1 MTHFLDHYTL
11 RYTPLSPVHIGTDE
25 SYEPTNY
32 IIDDNTLYEFD
43 IEGAINALTAK
54 DRSEL
59 DKIVSKPN
67 AQMIKSVQKFF
78 YDKRDALKPWA
89 INTIP
94 VLEGVANFYNG
105 RVGKVV
111 NHESG
116 GGEVINNLE
125 INRCAYNS
133 INRQPLLFG
142 SSIKGAIRTALL
154 NHVNKG
160 QALNKTTDRRTGKLR
175 SEDNREL
182 QQRLLKFQA
191 GKFEL
196 DPLRLVSVGDA
207 NWVNQDDLPK
217 SKICMTVNRK
227 KHKVVDGNGVERPSQ
242 SEGNQGLNKLL
253 EYVPAWRYRAFSGQL
268 TLQDINSIRANVHS
282 SKLPESKLCYSMADI
297 AKICSSFYL
306 PKLKEEVRLMRDREF
321 VDKEW
326 DKSIQRLIASIID
339 QVKNGQVF
347 LLRIGRH
354 SGAESVTLN
363 GEGVRNIKILQ
374 GKDPVTGRQN
384 FTFDDK
390 TKTLW
395 LAAQHKEQRTDL
407 LPFGWVLVQVE
418 NNGVS
423 SELPLLNEICSSQH
437 SDDSIWAQKLAQE
450 KTQYLE
456 IRNEAIER
464 RKQEDIKRLEE
475 AEISKAKL
483 EAAQQKE
490 LEEAAQAELKR
501 QEEQTRLAQLPKY
514 LQDIAELLKAKK
526 DPNKKD
532 YLVLIDAVKAGQW
545 EGSDKQL
552 VLEDIQTRM
561 QELKEWRPTTNK
573 KDPSKDKEH
582 TRTIEVIKLKSS

>member
-32 IIDDNTLYEFD
+32 IIDDNTLYEYD
-43 IEGAINALTAK
+43 IEGALNSLTTK
-54 DRSEL
+54 DRAEL
-59 DKIVSKPN
+59 DEIVRKPN

-78 YDKRDALKPWA
+78 YDKREALKPWA
-89 INTIP
+89 INAIP
-94 VLEGVANFYNG
+94 VLEGVANFYNS
-105 RVGKVV
+105 RVGKVA
-111 NHESG
+111 NHEGSG
-116 GGEVINNLE
+116 AKVINNLE
-125 INRCAYNS
+125 INRCAYNP
-133 INRQPLLFG
+133 INRQPVLFG

-154 NHVNKG
+154 NHINKN
-160 QALNKTTDRRTGKLR
+160 QALQKTTDRRTGKLR
-175 SEDNREL
+175 TEDNRDL

-207 NWVNQDDLPK
+207 NWVNDDGLPK
-217 SKICMTVNRK
+217 AKICMTVNRK
-227 KHKVVDGNGVERPSQ
+227 KHKVVDGNGAERPSQ
-242 SEGNQGLNKLL
+242 SEGNQSLNKLL

-306 PKLKEEVRLMRDREF
+306 PKLKEEVRLMRDRGF

-326 DKSIQRLIASIID
+326 DNSIQRLIASIIE

-374 GKDPVTGRQN
+374 GKDPGTRRQN

-407 LPFGWVLVQVE
+407 LPFGWVLVEVE
-418 NNGVS
+418 SHGAS
-423 SELPLLNEICSSQH
+423 SDLPLLSEICSSQH
-437 SDDSIWAQKLAQE
+437 SDDSIWAQKLAQQKSE
-450 KTQYLE
+450 YEEVRHET
-456 IRNEAIER
+456 IAR
-464 RKQEDIKRLEE
+464 RKQEEIKRLED

-490 LEEAAQAELKR
+490 IEEAAKAELKR
-501 QEEQTRLAQLPKY
+501 QEEQIRLAQLPQY
-514 LQDIAELLKAKK
+514 EQDIAELLNAKK

-532 YLVLIDAVKAGQW
+532 YLVLIDAVKAGLWQ
-545 EGSDKQL
+545 GSDKQL
-552 VLEDIQTRM
+552 VLEDIQARM
-561 QELKEWRPTTNK
+561 QDLKEWRPTTNK
-573 KDPSKDKEH
+573 KDQTKDKEY
-582 TRTIEVIKLKSS
+582 TRTIEVIKLMSS

>member
-32 IIDDNTLYEFD
+32 IIDDKTLYEFD
-43 IEGAINALTAK
+43 IEGAINALTAT

-111 NHESG
+111 NHEGG

-125 INRCAYNS
+125 INRCAYNPV
-133 INRQPLLFG
+133 NRQPVLFG
-142 SSIKGAIRTALL
+142 SSVKGAIRTALL
-154 NHVNKG
+154 NHHNKN
-160 QALNKTTDRRTGKLR
+160 QALQKTTDRRTGKLR
-175 SEDNREL
+175 TEDNKEL
-182 QQRLLKFQA
+182 QQRLLKYEA
-191 GKFEL
+191 GKFHL

-207 NWVNQDDLPK
+207 NWVNLDDLPK

-227 KHKVVDGNGVERPSQ
+227 KHKVVDENGTERPSQ
-242 SEGNQGLNKLL
+242 SEGNQNLNKLL
-253 EYVPAWRYRAFSGQL
+253 ECVPAWRYRAFSGQL
-268 TLQDINSIRANVHS
+268 TLQNINSIRADLPS
-282 SKLPESKLCYSMADI
+282 TKLPESKFCYSMADI

-306 PKLKEEVRLMRDREF
+306 PKLKAEVRLMRDREF
-321 VDKEW
+321 VDKVW
-326 DKSIQRLIASIID
+326 DKSIQTLIASIAD
-339 QVKNGQVF
+339 QVRNGNVF

-363 GEGVRNIKILQ
+363 GDGVRNIKILE
-374 GKDPVTGRQN
+374 GKDPVTKKQK
-384 FTFDDK
+384 FTFDDE

-407 LPFGWVLVQVE
+407 LPFGWVLVEVE
-418 NNGVS
+418 SNGAS
-423 SELPLLNEICSSQH
+423 LDLPLLSDICSSQY
-437 SDDSIWAQKLAQE
+437 SDESIWAQKQAQQ
-450 KTQYLE
+450 KTQFEE
-456 IRNEAIER
+456 IRHEAIER

-475 AEISKAKL
+475 AEALRMKL

-490 LEEAAQAELKR
+490 LEEAAQAALKR
-501 QEEQTRLAQLPKY
+501 QEEEARLAQLPQY

-545 EGSDKQL
+545 EGSDRQL
-552 VLEDIQTRM
+552 VLEDIQARM
-561 QELKEWRPTTNK
+561 QDLKEWRPTTNK
-573 KDPSKDKEH
+573 KEPSKDKEY
-582 TRTIEVIKLKSS
+582 TRTIEVIKLMSR